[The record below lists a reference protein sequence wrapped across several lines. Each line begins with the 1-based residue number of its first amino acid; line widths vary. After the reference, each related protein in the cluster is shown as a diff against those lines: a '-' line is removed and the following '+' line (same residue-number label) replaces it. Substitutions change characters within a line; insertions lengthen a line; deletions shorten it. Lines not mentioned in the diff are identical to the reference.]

1 MSQFLVHLHQ
11 SKEAHVGAV
20 IERTHIDRR
29 DALERLLTDAF
40 IAGARAAVDGI
51 GDQEAGIVADRLAA
65 METERRRARD
75 GWPAFAV
82 LPWPEEGSIIEGVNR

>member
-1 MSQFLVHLHQ
+1 MSKFLLHLHA
-11 SKEAHVGAV
+11 SKEAHVDHV
-20 IERTHIDRR
+20 LKRTHTDRR

-65 METERRRARD
+65 MEAERVRARD
-75 GWPAFAV
+75 RFPAFAV
-82 LPWPEEGSIIEGVNR
+82 LPWPEEGTLIEGVNR